1 MWFTR
6 RGGEFGVN
14 VLAANALLMQLFM
27 FFSYFSDGFA
37 FAAEALAGK
46 AEGAGNRAA
55 LLAVER
61 ASLRRGL
68 EVAIAFTAVYLLAGR
83 WIVTL
88 LTDVPEVVA
97 TAHTFLPWAVA
108 VPLCGILAF
117 IYDGI
122 FIGLTRT
129 RTMLLS
135 MFFAMLLYFAVER
148 LLSPSMGNHALW
160 LAFLLYLL
168 TRGIYLRL
176 RFPRR
181 P

>member
-1 MWFTR
+1 MSAKV
-6 RGGEFGVN
+6 RG
-14 VLAANALLMQLFM
+14 
-27 FFSYFSDGFA
+27 
-37 FAAEALAGK
+37 
-46 AEGAGNRAA
+46 
-55 LLAVER
+55 
-61 ASLRRGL
+61 
-68 EVAIAFTAVYLLAGR
+68 
-83 WIVTL
+83 
-88 LTDVPEVVA
+88 
-97 TAHTFLPWAVA
+97 
-108 VPLCGILAF
+108 PLCGILAF

-148 LLSPSMGNHALW
+148 LLSPSMGNPALW